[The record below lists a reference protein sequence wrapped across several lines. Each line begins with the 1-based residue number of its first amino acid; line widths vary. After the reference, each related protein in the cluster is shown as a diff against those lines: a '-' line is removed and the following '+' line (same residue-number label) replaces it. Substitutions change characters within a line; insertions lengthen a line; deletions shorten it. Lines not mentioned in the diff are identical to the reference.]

1 MEIRIFGVEHGFCA
15 YIIEDNRNVMLIDCG
30 HNTKTG
36 FRPTNYLVAN
46 GCTGIERFIVSNY
59 DEDHLSDLPNL
70 REKLPIEVLRRNQSV
85 SASDLRRLKA
95 SSGPIQPGMQALL
108 DMIESYTNNVTNPPE
123 FPEIELRT
131 FHNDYPIFNDT
142 NNLSLVTFI
151 HCHGIHLAYPGD
163 IEEAGWVE
171 LLKNRSFIE
180 HLARVNLFI
189 ASHHGRESGY
199 YPEAFDYFRP
209 DLIIISDEAIK
220 YDTQDV
226 DYSKHAK
233 GVPWEDRTTK
243 YVLTTRKNGM
253 IKISERS
260 GYNYYVLTE
269 R

>member
-1 MEIRIFGVEHGFCA
+1 MEIRIFDVEHGFCA
-15 YIIEDNRNVMLIDCG
+15 YIIADNRNVMLIDCG

-36 FRPTNYLVAN
+36 FCPTNYLMAN

-59 DEDHLSDLPNL
+59 DEDHLSDMPNL

-95 SSGPIQPGMQALL
+95 SSGPIQPGTQALL
-108 DMIESYTNNVTNPPE
+108 EMIESYTNNITNPPE

-163 IEEAGWVE
+163 IGEAGWVA

-260 GYNYYVLTE
+260 GYNYYILTE